1 MSEDIRWMQLSD
13 LHIGS
18 PDYRWTDNTLKE
30 RFRHLMEEGCI
41 PRLHFIIITGDI
53 IHRGKMNNKGYVD
66 ELHKFL
72 DILSPLA
79 DKIIVTPGNHDY
91 QRNSPRFSLLADWE
105 IEVDKKN
112 SEDDY
117 ASKLTVDFE
126 ECEKLFHGY
135 DNVLFNAH
143 SQVIKLDDINI
154 VSLNTSVF
162 SGQPQ
167 SGNRRKVYDN
177 GRLWICER
185 DLPAFNSL
193 NTENPTIM
201 IGHHPFEMFSSVCIE
216 RLEMFSKSCG
226 IKHYFCGHMH
236 RMETVNRAV
245 TQHTSAGL
253 FRDNYN
259 IPSFAIYSIKKSAN
273 ETLNKDYYE
282 WDGDWS
288 LTKEETKT
296 VIDSNKE
303 KETNKQTTEDSFM
316 IVPSNISDGAIRIP
330 YGDGKCN
337 IYVSKDEPSTITI
350 PHKHEDVDEITY
362 VTRGRLYIVIDEVV
376 SIVPEG
382 SALLMPRGKY
392 HGLIPASYPCE
403 YLTMSVESEHKYDS
417 DWQKDINDI
426 REIDNKLSSGE
437 YGLEKYNDV
446 IEYLSSS
453 VMEVRW
459 EAEAVLN
466 KRLVQENNKDNDYIR
481 EVIGTKIRPALR
493 SHEYDKQIFG
503 ISIAYELGVDIPNED
518 VVALLKSD
526 YFMITW
532 VCAYYVIKLKKGID
546 LKKIYRNLPDTKAYQ
561 RAIICVLQLIVNHDS
576 SQIREFNSNDL
587 TSKITFDDIIIYFI
601 IWYTS
606 FTYMDQELDYSKAAE
621 EFQNLFNGEGELILR
636 GFTNV
641 QDSAERIN
649 QIQKCRGKILEAA
662 CAFFEN
668 IHSPKAVMSEENTK
682 DRIENYLR
690 IIVSETCNLQCVY
703 CHHEGRID
711 SLIGAD
717 VKKNKNFDLRE
728 LLIRAKKLKFTKIK
742 ISGGE
747 PLLYPGVLSICNEFD
762 FEDIGFTTNG
772 THIMR
777 LKDEFAKLGKSKLTF
792 NVTLNSLDP
801 QKNAVITGANEL
813 QNTLEGIDY
822 LVDHNFSV
830 KINSVITSYNLDEIA
845 ELISYAARQKVN
857 IKLLDLFA
865 VEGTPEEFK
874 HVSISEIKSEIMKK
888 FRLRENDFIREN
900 DYLTIKVMG
909 IKVMIPSRIYSV
921 DCQYN
926 CKMYP
931 CAEGIFGIR
940 VYEDYSCAKC
950 LSGTIYRGG
959 LDDFDS
965 NIAQVRKELNSMRFS
980 F

>member
-1 MSEDIRWMQLSD
+1 MSEIIRWMQLSD

-30 RFRHLMEEGCI
+30 QLQRMLKDRSI
-41 PRLHFIIITGDI
+41 PPLEFIIITGDI
-53 IHRGKMNNKGYVD
+53 IHRGEMNNKAYVE
-66 ELHKFL
+66 ELNKFL
-72 DILSPLA
+72 DVLSPFA
-79 DKIIVTPGNHDY
+79 KIIITPGNHDY
-91 QRNSPRFSLLADWE
+91 RRNKPRFELLAAWGKE
-105 IEVDKKN
+105 SDKKN
-112 SEDDY
+112 SEDTY
-117 ASKLTVDFE
+117 AKKLAVDFE
-126 ECEKLFHGY
+126 DCENLFKGHE
-135 DNVLFNAH
+135 NTIFTTR
-143 SQVIKLDDINI
+143 SKVIILDDINI
-154 VSLNTSVF
+154 VSLNTSIF
-162 SGQPQ
+162 SGQPKE
-167 SGNRRKVYDN
+167 GDKKIIYDD
-177 GRLWICER
+177 GKLWICENE
-185 DLPAFNSL
+185 LPAYESL
-193 NTENPTIM
+193 NNQNPTIM
-201 IGHHPFEMFSSVCIE
+201 IGHHPFGMFSRLCIE
-216 RLEMFSKSCG
+216 RLEMFAKSCG
-226 IKHYFCGHMH
+226 VKHYFCGHMH
-236 RMETVNRAV
+236 KMETVIGSI

-253 FRDNYN
+253 FRDDYN
-259 IPSFAIYSIKKSAN
+259 TPSFAIYSIKKSAN
-273 ETLNKDYYE
+273 ETINSEFYN
-282 WDGDWS
+282 WDGDWHRIQE
-288 LTKEETKT
+288 KIET
-296 VIDSNKE
+296 VV
-303 KETNKQTTEDSFM
+303 EDSKRHGEQKTETSFL
-316 IVPSNISDGAIRIP
+316 IDPSEISDGAIRMP
-330 YGDGKCN
+330 YGDGKFN

-362 VTRGRLYIVIDEVV
+362 VTKGQLFIVIDDIVKT
-376 SIVPEG
+376 VPEG
-382 SALLMPRGKY
+382 TALLMPKRKF
-392 HGLIPASYPCE
+392 HGLIPNSYPCE
-403 YLTMSVESEHKYDS
+403 YLTMSLESDHKYES
-417 DWQKDINDI
+417 DWQKDINAI
-426 REIDNKLSSGE
+426 REIDIKIYSGE

-446 IEYLSSS
+446 IEYLSST

-493 SHEYDKQIFG
+493 SQEYSKQFFG
-503 ISIAYELGVDIPNED
+503 LSIAYELGIDIPNED
-518 VVALLKSD
+518 VIALLKSD

-532 VCAYYVIKLKKGID
+532 VCAYYVIKLKRDID
-546 LKKIYRNLPDTKAYQ
+546 LKKLFRNLPDRKANQ
-561 RAIICVLQLIVNHDS
+561 RAIISLLQLIVNHDS
-576 SQIREFNSNDL
+576 GIIRELYDDDL
-587 TSKITFDDIIIYFI
+587 SLTISFDDIIMYFI
-601 IWYTS
+601 VWYTS

-621 EFQNLFNGEGELILR
+621 EFKKLFNEDGERILR

-641 QDSAERIN
+641 QDTNERIS
-649 QIQKCRGKILEAA
+649 QIEKCRGKVFETA
-662 CAFFEN
+662 CVFFEN
-668 IHSPKAVMSEENTK
+668 IHSPEVVMSEDSTK

-690 IIVSETCNLQCVY
+690 IIVSEACNLQCVY

-717 VKKNKNFDLRE
+717 VKKNIDFDLRQ
-728 LLIRAKKLKFTKIK
+728 LLNKAKKLKFKKIK

-747 PLLYPGVLSICNEFD
+747 PLLYPDVLSICNEFD
-762 FEDIGFTTNG
+762 FDDIGFTTNG
-772 THIMR
+772 TQITK
-777 LKDEFAKLGKSKLTF
+777 LKDEFAKLGKSNLTF

-801 QKNAVITGANEL
+801 NKNAVITGANEL
-813 QNTLEGIDY
+813 QNTLAGIDY

-888 FRLRENDFIREN
+888 FRLRESDFIREN
-900 DYLTIKVMG
+900 DYLTTEVMG

-959 LDDFDS
+959 LVDFDS

-980 F
+980 Y